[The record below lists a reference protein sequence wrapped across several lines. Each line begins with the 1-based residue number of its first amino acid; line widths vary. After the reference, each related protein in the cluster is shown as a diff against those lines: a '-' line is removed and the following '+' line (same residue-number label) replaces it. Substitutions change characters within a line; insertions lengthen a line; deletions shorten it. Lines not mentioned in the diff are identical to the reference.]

1 MVDSHEAELK
11 TARDE
16 DPSKVLKLQEKQRSN
31 LEKLDSKTKKI
42 HRKQEK
48 VFFVGLYILM
58 NLAEDISVER
68 KMVKKGLLD
77 LLIQSLDRSS
87 SDLLVLAV
95 TFLKKVSI
103 FEENK
108 NTLKARGVI
117 AKLCKFLPCSS
128 QPLMHATLRLLFNL
142 SFDAE
147 IREQAVQIGMIP
159 KLISLLKTPAFRA
172 RALRLLYHMS
182 IEDRCKSMFTYTDGL
197 PLIMG
202 MIINFPQDALPKEL
216 AGLSVNISLNPR
228 NAEVMV
234 GNRGL
239 NHLMDRMMTTRDPLL
254 MKIIRNLSLWSFN
267 SQQSLENADLQY
279 KYRGLWSPH
288 IKNLC
293 RLAVDADN
301 HDLLVEV
308 LGTLANLTILD
319 LPMNQGWSKLLGDYN
334 IMSLITK
341 LLVPGMAQNDIL
353 LEVVMIIAAAASDTH
368 SSRMLVSNNIIGL
381 LHQVWKD
388 KASDV
393 EILLQ
398 LLFCFFKFFQQEC
411 CQEEAMYGTRVVV
424 DIIECL
430 HHNSSAVRNMAD
442 QVCELVLEL
451 DRESNGELGEL
462 GRKIKK
468 KRFDSY
474 NKKWLLEIAAE
485 DEVVRHGTYGGYDN
499 DDLVRGSNVR
509 MIGSYDGMTD
519 DDMYAHHLRGHI
531 GNSMMD
537 DEDMAWRA
545 MRGEGKGELHL
556 DADLENIRDQMQ
568 MLGTNSSEGD
578 EEQDSWDGRQY
589 K

>member
-1 MVDSHEAELK
+1 VDSHEVELK

-16 DPSKVLKLQEKQRSN
+16 EPSKVLKLQEKQRSN
-31 LEKLDSKTKKI
+31 LEKLDTKTKKI

-58 NLAEDISVER
+58 NLAEDITVER
-68 KMVKKGLLD
+68 KMVKKGLMD

-95 TFLKKVSI
+95 TFLKKVCI

-108 NTLKARGVI
+108 NALKSRGVI

-128 QPLMHATLRLLFNL
+128 QPLMHASLRLLFNL

-202 MIINFPQDALPKEL
+202 MIINFPQDSLPKEL

-239 NHLMDRMMTTRDPLL
+239 NHLMDRMMTTKDSLL
-254 MKIIRNLSLWSFN
+254 MKIIRNISLWSFN

-341 LLVPGMAQNDIL
+341 LLVPGMAQNDVL

-430 HHNSSAVRNMAD
+430 HHNSTAVRNMAD

-451 DRESNGELGEL
+451 DRETNGELGEL
-462 GRKIKK
+462 GRKIKR

-474 NKKWLLEIAAE
+474 NKKWLMEIAAE
-485 DEVVRHGTYGGYDN
+485 DEVVRHGSYGSYEDD
-499 DDLVRGSNVR
+499 DDLVRGTNVR
-509 MIGSYDGMTD
+509 MGSYDGVID
-519 DDMYAHHLRGHI
+519 DDMYAHHLRGHV
-531 GNSMMD
+531 GNAMMD

-545 MRGEGKGELHL
+545 MRGEGKGGGELHL
-556 DADLENIRDQMQ
+556 DADLGNIRDQMQ

-578 EEQDSWDGRQY
+578 GDDSWDGRQY